1 MRECFAVGNSRRS
14 ALLVIFLLV
23 FAVSAAGA
31 EKERILATVNGAPV
45 TFSDYRRFVLKIDPS
60 MRTDGV
66 DDAILKKVIDE
77 TLILQ
82 EASRQGIRVSDKEVE
97 GSIRDFLKE
106 NSLTAKEFEK
116 KISAQGIKPSDYRRW
131 LKENII
137 VLVKMIGKEVND
149 KTAVNDGEI
158 KDYYERN
165 KEWYREGEE
174 TIQVKA
180 ILLRLSDTP
189 SPAEATYLEIRAMK
203 IEADLRRG
211 EPFEKLAGLYS
222 EDPSKKSGGAWGEF
236 RKGDL
241 VPAIEKKLLQ
251 LKEGEVSEP
260 LWRKEGLYIFELVK
274 RQGERFAPY
283 ESVKG
288 DIGRT
293 LLKQKRDERYSEWV
307 KSLWEKAAIEIRV
320 K

>member
-1 MRECFAVGNSRRS
+1 MGNSFRS
-14 ALLVIFLLV
+14 VLLFFCLLV

-45 TFSDYRRFVLKIDPS
+45 TFSDYRRFMLKIDPS
-60 MRTDGV
+60 MKTDRV
-66 DDAILKKVIDE
+66 DDAILKKAIEE

-82 EASRQGIRVSDKEVE
+82 EATRQGIRVSDKEVE

-106 NSLTAKEFEK
+106 NKLTAKEFER
-116 KISAQGIKPSDYRRW
+116 KISAQGMKPSDYRRW

-149 KTAVNDGEI
+149 KTAVNEGEI

-165 KEWYREGEE
+165 KEWYRAGEE

-180 ILLRLSDTP
+180 ILLRLGDNP

-203 IEADLRRG
+203 VEDALRAG

-222 EDPSKKSGGAWGEF
+222 EDPSKKSDGAWGEF

-251 LKEGEVSEP
+251 LKEGEVSGP
-260 LWRKEGLYIFELVK
+260 LWSKEGLYIFKLAK
-274 RQGERFAPY
+274 RQGERFAPF
-283 ESVKG
+283 ESVKE
-288 DIGRT
+288 DIRRK
-293 LLKQKRDERYSEWV
+293 LLQQKRHERYSEWV
-307 KSLWEKAAIEIRV
+307 NSLWKKANIEILV

>member
-1 MRECFAVGNSRRS
+1 MPECFAVGSSLRS
-14 ALLVIFLLV
+14 ALLVLSLLV

-31 EKERILATVNGAPV
+31 EEERILASVNGAPV
-45 TFSDYRRFVLKIDPS
+45 TFSDYRMFVLKTDPS

-66 DDAILKKVIDE
+66 DEGILKKVIEE

-106 NSLTAKEFEK
+106 NNLTAKEFEE
-116 KISAQGIKPSDYRRW
+116 KISAEGMKPSDYRRW
-131 LKENII
+131 LKENVI

-158 KDYYERN
+158 KGYYERN
-165 KEWYREGEE
+165 RDWYREGEE
-174 TIQVKA
+174 TLQVKA
-180 ILLRLSDTP
+180 ILLRLSDNP

-203 IEADLRRG
+203 ITADLERG
-211 EPFEKLAGLYS
+211 ESFEKLAGLYS
-222 EDPSKKSGGAWGEF
+222 EDPSKESDGAWGEF

-251 LKEGEVSEP
+251 LKEGEVSRP
-260 LWRKEGLYIFELVK
+260 LWRKEGLYIFKLAK
-274 RQGERFAPY
+274 RQAERFIPF
-283 ESVKG
+283 ESVKE
-288 DIGRT
+288 DIRSK
-293 LLKQKRDERYSEWV
+293 LLQQKREERYSEWV
-307 KSLWEKAAIEIRV
+307 KSLWKKAAIEIRV

>member
-1 MRECFAVGNSRRS
+1 VENSLRS
-14 ALLVIFLLV
+14 ALLLLSLIL
-23 FAVSAAGA
+23 FAVSSAGA

-60 MRTDGV
+60 TRTDGV
-66 DDAILKKVIDE
+66 DDAILKKVIEE

-82 EASRQGIRVSDKEVE
+82 EASRRGIRVSDKEVE

-106 NSLTAKEFEK
+106 NNVTAKEFEN
-116 KISAQGIKPSDYRRW
+116 KISAQGMKPSDYRRW

-149 KTAVNDGEI
+149 KTAVSDGEI

-165 KEWYREGEE
+165 REWYREGEE

-189 SPAEATYLEIRAMK
+189 SPAEATDLEIRAMK
-203 IEADLRRG
+203 IREALGRG

-222 EDPSKKSGGAWGEF
+222 EDPSKRSDGAWGEF

-251 LKEGEVSEP
+251 LKEGEVSGP
-260 LWRKEGLYIFELVK
+260 LWSKEGLYIFKLAK
-274 RQGERFAPY
+274 RQGERFAPF
-283 ESVKG
+283 ESVKE
-288 DIGRT
+288 DIRRK
-293 LLKQKRDERYSEWV
+293 LLQQKRHERYAGWV
-307 KSLWEKAAIEIRV
+307 NSLWKKANIEILV